1 MRWLQALVFGAWLI
15 APAAAGDTAAPI
27 AVPNSQA
34 LHLTSALNGKSYA
47 LLVHI
52 PATPPPPNG
61 YPVLYLL
68 DGDAYF
74 GTAYDLDKS
83 RGDKLV
89 IVAIAYP
96 PEADKGLL
104 RGEDLTLPVAAENR
118 GAEFNLPVRVGGL
131 DNFLKVVE
139 REIKPKIAAL
149 TPIDAKHQAF
159 FGHSFGGLAVLHA
172 LFTEPDAFETFIIA
186 SPSIWWNGRAVLAD
200 EEKFRAA
207 VAAGTIAPR
216 VLICAGGPARNA
228 GADAARAAGG
238 DPGRQAKA
246 RRLGCHRAQR
256 RSAGG
261 AARSRQRRRPLPR
274 DVRRLPRSRSW
285 PGGVR
290 CAQPRRHLRPV
301 GLTSPACR
309 RRRSP
314 PALSPWP

>member
-216 VLICAGGPARNA
+216 VLICAGGQEIPQAVTPDQRAMLAQMPPERQAAILAAKQKLDDWGAIAPNA
-228 GADAARAAGG
+228 AALAARLAAV
-238 DPGRQAKA
+238 K
-246 RRLGCHRAQR
+246 
-256 RSAGG
+256 GG
-261 AARSRQRRRPLPR
+261 ARYHVTFAAFPDLDHGPAAFDALNRA
-274 DVRRLPRSRSW
+274 VTF
-285 PGGVR
+285 
-290 CAQPRRHLRPV
+290 AQ
-301 GLTSPACR
+301 
-309 RRRSP
+309 
-314 PALSPWP
+314 